1 MIAVIFFVNTN
12 ILIFLVMCRENFLAL
27 VVKSFLIVRINIKI
41 GDFMVTQKEIFFQ
54 YLLNERDKLESEVAQ
69 LRQNLR
75 MRKEVDAIDCL
86 ELALAMERLSAFIN
100 YSDHAIAIF
109 NLSCPADYR
118 AKIINIDFSAYKKA
132 AEKLKK
138 SMKEVM

>member
-1 MIAVIFFVNTN
+1 
-12 ILIFLVMCRENFLAL
+12 
-27 VVKSFLIVRINIKI
+27 
-41 GDFMVTQKEIFFQ
+41 MVTQKEIFFQ
-54 YLLNERDKLESEVAQ
+54 YLLNERDRLEAEVAQ
-69 LRQNLR
+69 LQQNLR
-75 MRKEVDAIDCL
+75 MRRVDAIDCL
-86 ELALAMERLSAFIN
+86 EFALAEERLSAFIN